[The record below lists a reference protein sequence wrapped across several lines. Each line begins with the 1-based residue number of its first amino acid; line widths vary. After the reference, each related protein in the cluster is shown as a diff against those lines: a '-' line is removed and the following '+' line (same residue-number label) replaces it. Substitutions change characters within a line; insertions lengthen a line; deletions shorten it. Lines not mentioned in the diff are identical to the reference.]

1 METKN
6 HPRLLED
13 LNPNRGFPGSPNK
26 TQGFTEGLLKGQL
39 NRFPFNHLV
48 VFSVAS
54 SSSIDIDISSV
65 SAAGFALQK
74 TG

>member
-26 TQGFTEGLLKGQL
+26 TQGFTEGFLKGQL
-39 NRFPFNHLV
+39 NRFPFNPLV

-54 SSSIDIDISSV
+54 SCIDINISSV